1 MLLAILQKMKSL
13 AEKKRLLEKK
23 KMQQAIEE
31 ARLFEQAKRNAAR
44 YRQETAELAAYE
56 RQYGKVKCQQFMC
69 ANVLIV
75 HHHSC
80 ITYRWDVSWLFGT
93 ETLTE
98 FTTGNHKIYVLKVHC
113 KCSPHIRL

>member
-1 MLLAILQKMKSL
+1 MKSV

-31 ARLFEQAKRNAAR
+31 AKLFEQAKRNAAR

-56 RQYGKVKCQQFMC
+56 RQYGKVTMLMIPACRHIEC
-69 ANVLIV
+69 I

-80 ITYRWDVSWLFGT
+80 TTDGT
-93 ETLTE
+93 SIGSLAQ
-98 FTTGNHKIYVLKVHC
+98 GL
-113 KCSPHIRL
+113 